1 MDEWPELEALAQ
13 AMDAWDEWPGTPEPR
28 AQAIIDKARDVVH
41 NYRETK
47 AMVATYKAM
56 PVDADQVRRAM
67 GLPPLGESEP
77 TKACIEVPVPPGY
90 DESADPVVRHARQ
103 VWDDFGQAMQPGHP
117 TTHLPREEPGGD
129 RHRDD

>member
-67 GLPPLGESEP
+67 GLPPLGDVEA
-77 TKACIEVPVPPGY
+77 TKACIVLPMPEDQGSCACGDPNRPGWY
-90 DESADPVVRHARQ
+90 HSRVTGRCYAT
-103 VWDDFGQAMQPGHP
+103 G
-117 TTHLPREEPGGD
+117 LEPGGD
-129 RHRDD
+129 RHRGD